1 METVTI
7 SKEEYE
13 RLLELDKKARKPKKP
28 QPKAYALFILTMPKA
43 GSWNGKFSGE
53 GNYYAKTKRV
63 FKNGKPLFNNLVE
76 KDYYYHWDD
85 GWTARVNM
93 ILVTEKEA
101 KAAEKKS
108 KGFLGYEWMCD
119 SILINGKIQYTK

>member
-28 QPKAYALFILTMPKA
+28 QPKAYALFTLTIPKA

-53 GNYYAKTKRV
+53 GSYYAKTRRV
-63 FKNGKPLFNNLVE
+63 IRNRKPLYNNLVE

-85 GWTARVNM
+85 GWVAKVNM
-93 ILVTEKEA
+93 RLVTEKEA
-101 KAAEKKS
+101 RAAEKES
-108 KGFLGYEWMCD
+108 RGFLGYEWMCD
-119 SILINGKIQYTK
+119 SILSNGRIQIQ